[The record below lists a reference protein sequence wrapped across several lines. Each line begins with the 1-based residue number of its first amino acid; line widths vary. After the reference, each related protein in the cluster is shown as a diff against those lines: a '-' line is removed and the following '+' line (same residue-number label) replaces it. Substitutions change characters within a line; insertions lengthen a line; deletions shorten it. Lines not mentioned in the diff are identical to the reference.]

1 MGPSMKPR
9 LVDGQPPLLRVL
21 GPVAITA
28 VMVGSVVG
36 SGIFLVPNTIAAR
49 VDGFGMILLVWLVSG
64 MLTFFG
70 ALSYAELGGMIP
82 DAGGQYA
89 YLREAYGR
97 FPAFLFGWTE
107 FLVVKA
113 GSIAAVSVAF
123 AMYCGVFISPGTARE
138 FHASW
143 SIGPAQVQ
151 DVGVKAVA
159 VLCIV
164 SLSVVNTLGVRFG
177 GWVQNV
183 FTFLKVGA
191 LLGLVAGVFLFGH
204 RAAGAFQPFWP
215 QSPAAGSLSAFG
227 VAMVAALWAFD
238 GWNNTTYMAA
248 EVKDPRRNIP
258 VALAAGSVIVIALF
272 LAVNAAY
279 AYALPLTKIA
289 ESRLV
294 AADAIRTFTGPVGG
308 GLISAAVMVSAFG
321 TVNGMILSGPR
332 VTYAM
337 ARDGLFFA
345 SLGEVHPRFR
355 TPHAATAVQALWACL
370 LTLSGRYDQ
379 LFTYVIFAAW
389 MFYAMTTASVFVLR
403 RKRPDAERP
412 YLTWGYP
419 LVPLAFIAVSAWIVV
434 NTLITDPRDSLMGL
448 GIVCLGV
455 PVFLAYNR
463 GRGGKKSGAG
473 PEAKENAA

>member
-1 MGPSMKPR
+1 MKKSTDP
-9 LVDGQPPLLRVL
+9 DSPGLLRVL

-36 SGIFLVPNTIAAR
+36 SGIFLVPNTIAAQ
-49 VDGFGMILLVWLVSG
+49 VGGFGMIMLVWLVSG
-64 MLTFFG
+64 LLTFFG

-97 FPAFLFGWTE
+97 LPAFLFGWTE

-113 GSIAAVSVAF
+113 GSIAAVAVAF
-123 AMYCGVFISPGTARE
+123 AMYSGVFVPERFARE
-138 FHASW
+138 FHATLFV
-143 SIGPAQVQ
+143 GPVPIPEI
-151 DVGVKAVA
+151 GVKTVA
-159 VLCIV
+159 ILCILA
-164 SLSVVNTLGVRFG
+164 LSAVNTLGVRFG

-191 LLGLVAGVFLFGH
+191 LLGLVAAVFLFGH

-215 QSPAAGSLSAFG
+215 SEWGHGTLSAFG

-248 EVKDPRRNIP
+248 EARNPRRNIP
-258 VALAAGSVIVIALF
+258 VALALGAVIVVGLY

-279 AYALPLTKIA
+279 AYALPLQRIA
-289 ESRLV
+289 GSRLV
-294 AADAIRTFTGPVGG
+294 AADAVRTFMGPVGG
-308 GLISAAVMVSAFG
+308 GLISAVVMISTFG

-337 ARDGLFFA
+337 SKDGLFFA
-345 SLGEVHPRFR
+345 TLGEVHRRFR
-355 TPHAATAVQALWACL
+355 TPHVATAVQAVWACL

-389 MFYAMTTASVFVLR
+389 MFYAMTTAAVIVLR

-412 YLTWGYP
+412 YKTWGYP
-419 LVPLAFIAVSAWIVV
+419 VVPLAFIAVSAWFVV

-448 GIVCLGV
+448 GIVCLGI
-455 PVFLAYNR
+455 PVYLGTRRHIRRAEF
-463 GRGGKKSGAG
+463 RGGGKASGKKA
-473 PEAKENAA
+473 

>member
-1 MGPSMKPR
+1 MNKATDPDS
-9 LVDGQPPLLRVL
+9 PPLLRVL

-36 SGIFLVPNTIAAR
+36 SGIFLVPNVIAAQ
-49 VDGFGMILLVWLVSG
+49 VEGFGMILLVWLVSG

-113 GSIAAVSVAF
+113 GSIAAVAVAF
-123 AMYCGVFISPGTARE
+123 AMYSGVFVPEGMARE
-138 FHASW
+138 FHATVSV
-143 SIGPAQVQ
+143 GPVAVQ
-151 DVGVKAVA
+151 EIGVKAVA
-159 VLCIV
+159 ILCILA
-164 SLSVVNTLGVRFG
+164 LSAVNTLGVRFG

-191 LLGLVAGVFLFGH
+191 LLGLIASVFLFGH

-215 QSPAAGSLSAFG
+215 SGPGTGALRAFG
-227 VAMVAALWAFD
+227 VAMVAALWAYD

-248 EVKDPRRNIP
+248 EVENPRRNIP
-258 VALAAGSVIVIALF
+258 IALAVGSVIALGLY

-279 AYALPLTKIA
+279 AYALPLPRIA
-289 ESRLV
+289 GSRLV
-294 AADAIRTFTGPVGG
+294 AADAVRTFLGPAGG

-321 TVNGMILSGPR
+321 TVNAMILSGPR

-337 ARDGLFFA
+337 SRDRLFFA
-345 SLGEVHPRFR
+345 SLGDVHPRFR
-355 TPHAATAVQALWACL
+355 TPHIATAVQAVWACL

-389 MFYAMTTASVFVLR
+389 MFYAMTAAAVIVLR
-403 RKRPDAERP
+403 RKRPDARRP
-412 YLTWGYP
+412 YKTWGYP
-419 LVPLAFIAVSAWIVV
+419 VVPLAFIAVAAWFVV

-455 PVFLAYNR
+455 PVYLAYRRQGLKREQFWDARENS
-463 GRGGKKSGAG
+463 GKNS
-473 PEAKENAA
+473 

>member
-1 MGPSMKPR
+1 MKKSTDP
-9 LVDGQPPLLRVL
+9 DSPGLLRAL
-21 GPVAITA
+21 GPVATTA

-36 SGIFLVPNTIAAR
+36 SGIFLVPNAIAGQ
-49 VDGFGMILLVWLVSG
+49 VGGFGVMMLVWLVSG
-64 MLTFFG
+64 LLTFFG

-82 DAGGQYA
+82 DVGGQYA
-89 YLREAYGR
+89 YLREAYGK

-113 GSIAAVSVAF
+113 GSIAAVAVAF
-123 AMYCGVFISPGTARE
+123 AMYSGVFIPESLLPE
-138 FHASW
+138 FHKTAHLGAFT
-143 SIGPAQVQ
+143 IAE
-151 DVGVKAVA
+151 VGVKAVA
-159 VLCIV
+159 VLCILA
-164 SLSVVNTLGVRFG
+164 LSVVNTLGVKFG
-177 GWVQNV
+177 GWVQNI

-191 LLGLVAGVFLFGH
+191 LLGLVASVFLFGH

-215 QSPAAGSLSAFG
+215 SDAGARPLSAFG

-248 EVKDPRRNIP
+248 EVENPRRNIP
-258 VALAAGSVIVIALF
+258 VALAVGSVIVIGLY
-272 LAVNAAY
+272 LAANAAY
-279 AYALPLTKIA
+279 AYALPLSRIA
-289 ESRLV
+289 GSRLV
-294 AADAIRTFTGPVGG
+294 AADAVRTFLGPVGG
-308 GLISAAVMVSAFG
+308 GLISAVVMVSTFG
-321 TVNGMILSGPR
+321 TMNGMILSGPR

-355 TPHAATAVQALWACL
+355 TPYAATAVQAVWACL

-389 MFYAMTTASVFVLR
+389 MFYAMTAAAVFVLR
-403 RKRPDAERP
+403 RKRPDAKRP
-412 YLTWGYP
+412 YKTWGYP
-419 LVPLAFIAVSAWIVV
+419 VVPAAFIAVSAWLVI

-455 PVFLAYNR
+455 PVYLAYHR
-463 GRGGKKSGAG
+463 GRG
-473 PEAKENAA
+473 